1 MKKTSK
7 FLSFMISLV
16 ILSSSLP
23 TFTYAELY
31 NDALDNSQS
40 VESSKDE
47 NTDSSE
53 PQENVRQD
61 SQLAKGSYLYET
73 NYEQTKINYKKVTV
87 DIPNL
92 KRIINLDK
100 ADSVVIK
107 GNMSYNS
114 TTVQSFSKK
123 IDLSKIKDNS
133 FEIDFPA
140 YGKFSVQ
147 AIYYKNNKVVTN
159 GNTSTV
165 GVVAEEY
172 NLAALNATFPVVQF
186 TLSLWDMKD
195 NSNKEPVPTFVALT
209 RSDAYDWNS
218 LPQNI
223 YEVPFLTNRDSTSFQ
238 SKINMMSQYVKDLYE
253 LNPDSKFNL
262 YTVDYTI
269 KTFLTV
275 IIQNNIPSNQY
286 SLRVLSDGTASYA
299 DFNKIFNVS
308 NPQKVYDS
316 MAKEWAYVKE
326 QYSKGNHIDLSKLKY
341 AYNGKSHSL
350 LRYYAYVIV
359 NEESKNDTQ
368 WWLSRVNDTFNISD
382 TNFLDQAK
390 NCPSIKITNISSM
403 LTNLQTKGD
412 NVINEFKTLYHFN
425 DTMFSEATQKNKKV
439 MMILGTRVN
448 LESNF
453 ADYTKFLKTYYGDDY
468 IYYYKGHPAT
478 PTNLYESKQKELSEL
493 GVTDVESSIAAELIL
508 FFHPDISMSGYSST
522 TFMSASADTACG
534 LFGRTKAS
542 ASNESYSS
550 MLDFYISPLTD
561 YSSELGKLAKQ
572 NHTNYMVEFQN
583 KDKYDVAIWDAT
595 DGSITY
601 YKLKDGKY
609 IYVSKTITTAPN
621 VTADG
626 GRNQVT
632 LSWNKV
638 AGATKYRVYSYDE
651 SAKKYTKIT
660 DTTKTNY
667 TISNLKDGTK
677 YTYLVRAYD
686 GSSWSNYTSSNNIS
700 ALTFCAAPNVNAKSG
715 NKSITLS
722 WKSVKG
728 ALRYRIYS
736 FNKETGTYTKIADTT
751 DLKYT
756 ISNLSNGT
764 EYTYLVKAHNGAYY
778 NHYTRSKNN
787 ISCSTL
793 CASPRTISND
803 GQNQIT
809 ISWSKVTGATK
820 YRIYSYN
827 QKTNKITKIADTTGT
842 KYTAKKLS
850 SGTDYTYLVRA
861 YNGNSWSSYTL
872 DDVVSSRTYC
882 SSPKVTA
889 KGGNKNITLNW
900 KSVKGATKY
909 RIYKYNTS
917 TRKYTSIGTTTGN
930 KYTVN
935 GLSKGKKYTYLI
947 RAYNGMSYSS
957 YTSKNRVSATVQ

>member
-7 FLSFMISLV
+7 FLSFIISLV
-16 ILSSSLP
+16 ILFSSIP

-31 NDALDNSQS
+31 NDALDSSQS

-47 NTDSSE
+47 NTDSFES
-53 PQENVRQD
+53 QENVCQD

-73 NYEQTKINYKKVTV
+73 NYDQTKINYKNVTV

-107 GNMSYNS
+107 GNMSYNG

-123 IDLSKIKDNS
+123 IKLSDIKDNS
-133 FEIDFPA
+133 FEINFPT

-147 AIYYKNNKVVTN
+147 AIYYKNDKVVTN

-195 NSNKEPVPTFVALT
+195 NSNNEPVPTFVALT
-209 RSDAYDWNS
+209 RSDAYNWN
-218 LPQNI
+218 NI
-223 YEVPFLTNRDSTSFQ
+223 PENVYEVPFLTNRDNTSFQ

-308 NPQKVYDS
+308 NPQNVYNS

-326 QYSKGNHIDLSKLKY
+326 QYSKGNYIDLSKLEY
-341 AYNGKSHSL
+341 AYAGNSNSL

-382 TNFLDQAK
+382 TNFLNQAK
-390 NCPSIKITNISSM
+390 NCPAIKITNISSM

-412 NVINEFKTLYHFN
+412 NVINELKTLYHFN

-453 ADYTKFLKTYYGDDY
+453 SDYTKFLKTYYGDDY
-468 IYYYKGHPAT
+468 IYYYKGHPST

-493 GVTDVESSIAAELIL
+493 GVTDIESSIAAELIL
-508 FFHPDISMSGYSST
+508 FFYPDISMSGYSST

-534 LFGRTKAS
+534 LFGRTRAS
-542 ASNESYSS
+542 ASSESYSS
-550 MLDFYISPLTD
+550 LLDFYISPLTD

-572 NHTNYMVEFQN
+572 NHTNYMVEFQD

-601 YKLKDGKY
+601 YKLKYGKY

-621 VTADG
+621 VTADS
-626 GRNQVT
+626 GRNQIT
-632 LSWNKV
+632 LNWNKV

-651 SAKKYTKIT
+651 STKKYTKIT
-660 DTTKTNY
+660 DTTKTSY

-700 ALTFCAAPNVNAKSG
+700 AVTFCAAPNATAKGG

-722 WKSVKG
+722 WKYVKG

-756 ISNLSNGT
+756 VSNLSNGT
-764 EYTYLVKAHNGAYY
+764 EYTYLVKAYNGTYY
-778 NHYTRSKNN
+778 NYHTRSKNN

-842 KYTAKKLS
+842 KYTVKKLS
-850 SGTDYTYLVRA
+850 SGTEYTYLVRA

-889 KGGNKNITLNW
+889 KGGSKNIALSW
-900 KSVKGATKY
+900 KSVKGASKY

-917 TRKYTSIGTTTGN
+917 TKKYTSIGTTTGT
-930 KYTVN
+930 KYTVS
-935 GLSKGKKYTYLI
+935 GLSKGKKYTYLV
-947 RAYNGMSYSS
+947 RAYNGMSYNS
-957 YTSKNRVSATVQ
+957 YTSKNNVSATVK